1 MTFIDW
7 SDSEGM
13 FGLLLDF
20 IADQRAECQQDAE
33 RHQFMSELLAQLKAV
48 EARLAEVP
56 ASAVIQRLRDA
67 HESVGPEFLDDPAMV
82 HLRDCIEE
90 LERVEDG
97 AA

>member
-20 IADQRAECQQDAE
+20 ITDQRAECQQDPE
-33 RHQFMSELLAQLKAV
+33 RHHFLSELLTQLTAA
-48 EARLAEVP
+48 EARMAETP
-56 ASAVIQRLRDA
+56 ASAVIQELRDA
-67 HESVGPEFLDDPAMV
+67 HESVDREFTGDPVMA

-90 LERVEDG
+90 LERVEGG
-97 AA
+97 AI

>member
-20 IADQRAECQQDAE
+20 VADERAECQSDPE
-33 RHQFMSELLAQLKAV
+33 RQRFLSDLLARLEAV

-56 ASAVIQRLRDA
+56 ASIVVHALREILEA
-67 HESVGPEFLDDPAMV
+67 VGPEFAGDPVTV
-82 HLRDCIEE
+82 HLEDCIEE